1 METVWHL
8 LSPVGVQK
16 PWTSGR
22 RASAAG
28 TDAVIGVLSNR
39 KPNASLL
46 LTTLM
51 KRLTDR
57 GYSTRFYEKLNAATP
72 AGDPL
77 LQRIAKECTSV
88 IVASG
93 D

>member
-1 METVWHL
+1 MEQTWEL

-16 PWTSGR
+16 QHTHARPK
-22 RASAAG
+22 AAAG
-28 TDAVIGVLSNR
+28 NERIVGFLSNR

-46 LTTLM
+46 LTTLRA
-51 KRLTDR
+51 RLQER
-57 GYSTRFYEKLNAATP
+57 GYETRFYEKLNAATP
-72 AGDPL
+72 AAGEL
-77 LQRIAKECTSV
+77 LARIAKECTSV